1 VLVGRC
7 DARAR
12 ERGFAAA
19 ASSFA
24 AAAFSASSASLA
36 KRSERRRIV
45 LAACAWRASASGLTN
60 FAELFFAI
68 VKYRCRC
75 SGCATCQKKNFTDRN
90 RLSRRYAGIVCYL
103 ADSLGRR
110 RISDMLSAAHD
121 YTRQTNSRPPDIGVK
136 LLVSRLRISRADLFA
151 KTSSAFDLGGFRSCR
166 STLCP
171 TTRFLVTVS

>member
-1 VLVGRC
+1 
-7 DARAR
+7 
-12 ERGFAAA
+12 
-19 ASSFA
+19 
-24 AAAFSASSASLA
+24 LA

-90 RLSRRYAGIVCYL
+90 RLSRRYAGAIVCYL

-110 RISDMLSAAHD
+110 RISDMLSAL
-121 YTRQTNSRPPDIGVK
+121 TIIRGK
-136 LLVSRLRISRADLFA
+136 LTPVLRISGLNYSFQD
-151 KTSSAFDLGGFRSCR
+151 
-166 STLCP
+166 
-171 TTRFLVTVS
+171 